1 MLSLSGVVVS
11 RSPARTSIITG
22 SRPFHGSPPGVPSA
36 LFPALLFPA
45 FWDAQAALM
54 FLSVGFETNGRSI
67 EEINRTLD
75 TSAGVALDPVR
86 APAQ

>member
-1 MLSLSGVVVS
+1 
-11 RSPARTSIITG
+11 
-22 SRPFHGSPPGVPSA
+22 
-36 LFPALLFPA
+36 
-45 FWDAQAALM
+45 M